1 MSEIDRTKE
10 TITSAQYDVVG
21 WYENTPNIE
30 QRGYIVSDYQETN
43 SLDDVSHI
51 NVFRAARSRLK
62 QLTGNNVR
70 SWTKEFTYFPVECGA
85 VGTIYTKDV
94 ITDTYRTFRV
104 IITKVVLNLSPMTQ
118 TITFSE
124 ITPTTTFT
132 DEGS

>member
-1 MSEIDRTKE
+1 MSIDETKE
-10 TITSAQYDVVG
+10 TTTSAQYDVVG
-21 WYENTPNIE
+21 WYEDTPNIE

-62 QLTGNNVR
+62 QLTGNNIR
-70 SWTKEFTYFPVECGA
+70 SWTKEFTYFPIECGA
-85 VGTIYTKDV
+85 VGIIYTKDV

-104 IITKVVLNLSPMTQ
+104 IVTKIVLNLSPMTQ

>member
-1 MSEIDRTKE
+1 MSVIEQTRE
-10 TITSAQYDVVG
+10 TTTSTQYDVVG

-70 SWTKEFTYFPVECGA
+70 SWTKEFTYFPIECGA
-85 VGTIYTKDV
+85 VGMIYTKDV

>member
-1 MSEIDRTKE
+1 MSEIEETKE
-10 TITSAQYDVVG
+10 TTVSAQYDVVG

-124 ITPTTTFT
+124 ITPTITFT